1 MSNDTLETLC
11 AHGVI
16 PVVPALATDDAPRLA
31 SALKD
36 GGLPVLEI
44 TLRSENALELLRSLA
59 GEPDL
64 LVGAGT
70 VIRPEQVDQALA
82 AGARFV
88 VTPGVSS
95 AVLVR
100 CAELGVPVIPGVATA
115 TEVIAAL
122 DHGVQVLKLFPAEAS
137 GGIAMLKAL
146 AAPFPEVRF
155 VPTGGV
161 SAENLESYLRLPAV
175 KAVGGSWMVAPALQ
189 GDFAAVARLSAEAVR
204 IAAKARG

>member
-1 MSNDTLETLC
+1 M
-11 AHGVI
+11 
-16 PVVPALATDDAPRLA
+16 
-31 SALKD
+31 
-36 GGLPVLEI
+36 LEI

-100 CAELGVPVIPGVATA
+100 CPELGVPVIPGVATA

-122 DHGVQVLKLFPAEAS
+122 DHGCPGAQALPGRGKRRHSDAESARRPVSRGALRADRRGECGEPCELPPPA
-137 GGIAMLKAL
+137 GGEGGRRELDGGPGAPKATSRQSR
-146 AAPFPEVRF
+146 A
-155 VPTGGV
+155 
-161 SAENLESYLRLPAV
+161 
-175 KAVGGSWMVAPALQ
+175 
-189 GDFAAVARLSAEAVR
+189 
-204 IAAKARG
+204 